1 MSVDNQVGEG
11 DGRGLTGAVPLTQ
24 RVLKAVSLQTGVEL
38 WSGAFGD
45 DYTRRNQVEWRSR
58 IAFWRKIIEQSTSAR
73 SAFEMGANAGWNLS
87 AIRWINSDII
97 VRGNDINDQ
106 AAQQA
111 RDAGLDVQ
119 TRIDFPNIG
128 GKAELV
134 FTAGVLIHI
143 EPEHVSEVMQ
153 ALVDKSYRWVLAI
166 EYAADIETQV
176 EYRGHT
182 EKCWKRPYGELYKAL
197 GLKLV
202 ESGDAGPGFDR
213 CHYWLMEK

>member
-1 MSVDNQVGEG
+1 MPDELAT
-11 DGRGLTGAVPLTQ
+11 DKLRPLT
-24 RVLKAVSLQTGVEL
+24 VKVVSTQTGVDL
-38 WSGAFGD
+38 WSGDFGN
-45 DYTRRNQVEWRSR
+45 DYTRRNQVAWRAR

-73 SAFEMGANAGWNLS
+73 SVFEMGANAGWNLS
-87 AIRWINSDII
+87 AIHWLDDGII
-97 VRGNDINDQ
+97 ARGNDINDQ

-111 RDAGLDVQ
+111 RDAGLHVE
-119 TRIDFPNIG
+119 TRIDFPNMP

-143 EPEHVSEVMQ
+143 EPEHLPEVM
-153 ALVDKSYRWVLAI
+153 LRLIDKSYRWVLAI

-182 EKCWKRPYGELYKAL
+182 EKCWKRPYGKLYEAL

-202 ESGDAGPGFDR
+202 ESGDAGLGFDR
-213 CHYWLMEK
+213 CMYWLMEK